1 MDITSE
7 KAPLFGPN
15 GLWDQASASGG
26 IIPQLVSFIHRP
38 SQRQIAVTLEFSR
51 KMGPSHLDNEVAL
64 FMLTPEKVKC
74 AIPAGLPEVYGTRIN
89 ALMPLLLPYFETAEL
104 YGNFQVSL
112 GDEGLCSRVLSFCSI
127 VPDFLIPDPYFVST
141 RGYENERGAYGEVP
155 WITRRDQLYWR
166 GTDTGV
172 WRYNSLHDA
181 PRVALCRLARAH
193 SGLIDA
199 RITRIEQTANEAGN
213 RAYYEAEDL
222 IGQEEDQAEILNYRY
237 QIDIDGNTSTWS
249 GFFLK
254 LLTGSP
260 VLKVTSELSWRQ
272 WYYDQLKPWE
282 HYVPVRADLADL
294 VEQLHW
300 LRSNPSDA
308 QRIGS
313 AGRALA
319 LSMDFDAE
327 MLKSIKTVDRLV
339 NLNRR
344 IRFD

>member
-7 KAPLFGPN
+7 KTPLFGPN

-26 IIPQLVSFIHRP
+26 IIPELVSFIHRP

-51 KMGPSHLDNEVAL
+51 KMGPSHLENEVAL

-127 VPDFLIPDPYFVST
+127 INEFLIPDPYFVSS
-141 RGYENERGAYGEVP
+141 RGYENERNAYGKVP
-155 WITRRDQLYWR
+155 WVSRRDELYWR
-166 GTDTGV
+166 GADTGV
-172 WRYNSLHDA
+172 WRYNTIHDA
-181 PRVALCRLARAH
+181 PRVAVCLLAQAH

-199 RITRIEQTANEAGN
+199 RITRTEPTANEARN
-213 RAYYEAEDL
+213 RAYYEAEGL
-222 IGQEEDQAEILNYRY
+222 LGPEEDQAEILNYRY

-313 AGRALA
+313 AGRAFA
-319 LSMDFDAE
+319 LSMDFDTE
-327 MLKSIKTVDRLV
+327 MLKSINTVDRLV
-339 NLNRR
+339 TLNRR
-344 IRFD
+344 IRFN